1 VHPDWQDPAFSYF
14 VYLPGTLWL
23 SLPLYKASLAIG
35 IPYDQRVIYL
45 LTYIILLLI
54 LPQLAKL
61 PSYKLTIVVAI
72 GLNPLFTD
80 SILLGMNDVA
90 PFLGLTLSVLALV
103 KRRFIWAALFM
114 GIACAL
120 KQYVWFVVPF
130 FALNIW
136 EQSTPTQKWQSTLI
150 ALTLIG
156 IIVFV
161 VTLPFILWNPQALYI
176 DTLAFPAGRADILYP
191 IRGFSIGRLLM
202 GAGVIPTFVSPFPF
216 QLLQM
221 TVGLPVLL
229 LLLKFQ
235 YGQGLGVML
244 LVAAVFIFVFGFLSR
259 FFHENYVG
267 IVIALGSLGILMNL
281 ATQGDNPVREPPHK

>member
-1 VHPDWQDPAFSYF
+1 
-14 VYLPGTLWL
+14 
-23 SLPLYKASLAIG
+23 
-35 IPYDQRVIYL
+35 
-45 LTYIILLLI
+45 
-54 LPQLAKL
+54 
-61 PSYKLTIVVAI
+61 
-72 GLNPLFTD
+72 
-80 SILLGMNDVA
+80 
-90 PFLGLTLSVLALV
+90 
-103 KRRFIWAALFM
+103 
-114 GIACAL
+114 
-120 KQYVWFVVPF
+120 
-130 FALNIW
+130 
-136 EQSTPTQKWQSTLI
+136 
-150 ALTLIG
+150 
-156 IIVFV
+156 VFV